1 MGKLS
6 EKEIDFIAIKD
17 GRTVYFKVTDEML
30 PDATKERELKPLR
43 SIQDSCEKVVVV
55 RQGRYEAD
63 VDGIKNLSSKD
74 FFPGSAV
81 LARFLFLRVTV

>member
-43 SIQDSCEKVVVV
+43 SIRTRV
-55 RQGRYEAD
+55 RR
-63 VDGIKNLSSKD
+63 SW
-74 FFPGSAV
+74 
-81 LARFLFLRVTV
+81 